1 LTVQGDD
8 MDTTFATFGLRASS
22 AFKVDGADAV
32 VCGSIGW
39 RHSFGDVAPVS
50 TAAFAGGGDFDISGV
65 PIASN
70 SGVADIGLDVRVA
83 NNATLGIA
91 YFGEFG
97 SGSVDQACEER
108 STCSSDAT

>member
-8 MDTTFATFGLRASS
+8 MNTTFATSVLRASS

-32 VCGSIGW
+32 VRRSIGW
-39 RHSFGDVAPVS
+39 RHSFGDVAQVS
-50 TAAFAGGGDFDISGV
+50 TAAFAGSGDFDISGV

-91 YFGEFG
+91 HFGEFG
-97 SGSVDQACEER
+97 SGSVDQGVR
-108 STCSSDAT
+108 GTFHL